1 MRLGKPGDAVST
13 SGSVMRQIINEQLQ
27 ISESNPIKAR
37 YYDYDRF
44 TYPWHFHSQYEI
56 IYVKKSCGRCFVGD
70 CIERFSEGDVVL
82 FGPSLPHYMRS
93 DDAYHGDNPRLRV
106 QGTII
111 QFEENFMQYSFDHY
125 PQFHQI
131 RVLLKEARRGVVFHT
146 ADASPVRDMV
156 SAFPELKGFG
166 QITGL
171 LDLLQALAV
180 SVPRRMLASP
190 CYYEKFPTAGNK
202 RIDKIISF
210 INSNYTRSLKLDE
223 IAEMANMNSSAFCRF
238 FKDATEKTFLQYVAD
253 MRIGYA
259 CKLLTIGDMEVSQIA
274 VECGFDSI
282 PHFNRTLLQRTA
294 ALRPFADIRYGRHTL
309 LCRYP
314 GTSGRKPVADYGIR
328 ILLLRHGIQDFAGA
342 FPPVDGRRIRRC
354 SEYGNRLPERYL
366 QRCGGIRADD
376 HPL

>member
-1 MRLGKPGDAVST
+1 MPVST

-27 ISESNPIKAR
+27 ILESNPIKAR

-190 CYYEKFPTAGNK
+190 SPLCRSSPQRETSVSIKSSPLSTATTPVP
-202 RIDKIISF
+202 S
-210 INSNYTRSLKLDE
+210 SLDE

-282 PHFNRTLLQRTA
+282 PHFNRTFKQLTGLTPTQYRNQ
-294 ALRPFADIRYGRHTL
+294 IM
-309 LCRYP
+309 
-314 GTSGRKPVADYGIR
+314 K
-328 ILLLRHGIQDFAGA
+328 
-342 FPPVDGRRIRRC
+342 
-354 SEYGNRLPERYL
+354 
-366 QRCGGIRADD
+366 
-376 HPL
+376 